1 MESRILAVRLRMGLR
16 WCWCDWDDAAALEGG
31 TGAGFSACNCDGSVY
46 AEHDSVVYGEYGV
59 SYL

>member
-1 MESRILAVRLRMGLR
+1 MRLRMGLR